1 MDVAIL
7 VEVNNY
13 PDTSSFFHRT
23 SGEISNSRN
32 LKVFIKFFDTAG
44 LLVLGRIGQVVR

>member
-13 PDTSSFFHRT
+13 PVTRSLFYLT

-32 LKVFIKFFDTAG
+32 LKVFIKFLDTAG